1 MSSKKEETIKNE
13 SNSNISFNLFSNV
26 SVSISRCFGYGQTEI
41 SKKFLPGNCVEM
53 SRPYHHQTHQKN
65 SRQINQ
71 ASLVWVAFPRNASIL
86 CAYSASRT
94 DVPHPMESAT

>member
-1 MSSKKEETIKNE
+1 MLRIWSHRDIKKISPGKLCGDVSTLPSPDSPEIKK
-13 SNSNISFNLFSNV
+13 IV
-26 SVSISRCFGYGQTEI
+26 KY
-41 SKKFLPGNCVEM
+41 
-53 SRPYHHQTHQKN
+53 
-65 SRQINQ
+65 INQ